1 VVSGIANPAPE
12 TSRNNSTGE
21 PPRKTEANA
30 MAQVMPDWPQE
41 KASTAVR
48 VPEWIYYFSDEQF
61 VQWCRQRKLD
71 LCASLRT
78 FPDDERAAIFRY
90 MVRQSL
96 AN

>member
-1 VVSGIANPAPE
+1 
-12 TSRNNSTGE
+12 
-21 PPRKTEANA
+21 
-30 MAQVMPDWPQE
+30 MAQAITRVPE
-41 KASTAVR
+41 ETTGKVAR

-61 VQWCRQRKLD
+61 VQWCKQRKLD
-71 LCASLRT
+71 LCASIRS